1 MDNMFFKVLF
11 RILLAFIT
19 VASFSITVDPGQ
31 AASKKS
37 SGNLSGK
44 YGKVRRALPRY
55 PDDPCTE
62 AAQEYR
68 AASGHSAYAQSN
80 INYDYG
86 VYVCGVSLNRP
97 TVEDAEKR
105 AIQKC
110 KNAMKRWKFHHQ
122 GNCRVY
128 ASK

>member
-1 MDNMFFKVLF
+1 MMFRLVLAVS
-11 RILLAFIT
+11 LAVTFSVT
-19 VASFSITVDPGQ
+19 SFPGQ
-31 AASKKS
+31 TASKKA
-37 SGNLSGK
+37 SGNLSGQ
-44 YGKVRRALPRY
+44 YGKIRRALPRY

-62 AAQEYR
+62 GAQEYR
-68 AASGHSAYAQSN
+68 QASGHSAYAQSK

-86 VYVCGVSLNRP
+86 VYVCGISLNRP

-110 KNAMKRWKFHHQ
+110 KNAMKRWKFHHY
-122 GNCRVY
+122 GHCRIY